1 MFQVYIYF
9 CDPDEETGD
18 EKYRK
23 LLKERRL
30 GELTDRKQHSKY
42 SACDFV
48 NPKAY
53 DWLQTR
59 NQPVYTRL
67 YFNDWNI
74 FVDFFLIN
82 PHVLFYNKNTLFPV

>member
-59 NQPVYTRL
+59 NQPVYTSL
-67 YFNDWNI
+67 YFLIIGI
-74 FVDFFLIN
+74 FLLIFF
-82 PHVLFYNKNTLFPV
+82 F